1 MKTEEERETSRS
13 ASLKKETAGEADL
26 DTETLYDALALCDVD
41 VKTFHG
47 TSLKK
52 ISAAESNLRCKNKE
66 SNWRV

>member
-1 MKTEEERETSRS
+1 MKTEEERNKQKCEP
-13 ASLKKETAGEADL
+13 KKETAGEADL
-26 DTETLYDALALCDVD
+26 
-41 VKTFHG
+41 VKTFDG

>member
-13 ASLKKETAGEADL
+13 ASLNKETAGEADL
-26 DTETLYDALALCDVD
+26 
-41 VKTFHG
+41 VKTFDG

-52 ISAAESNLRCKNKE
+52 ISAAESNLRCRNKE